1 MNSLKYSRF
10 PVPPKNIK
18 KILMIYTK
26 KIVKNIVLA
35 LSSAL
40 PFALHSAENSE
51 YNMPIGVTE
60 VSQSIFGLHM
70 LIFWICVV
78 IGVIVFGIM
87 FWSMWK
93 YRKSK
98 GAVAADFD
106 DNFWLEI
113 GWTVAATAVLIW
125 MAVPSTQVMVQ
136 AYDDAEGEI
145 NILVTGHQWKWHY
158 EYMEDEVSFFSNLS
172 TSQEQIDNKVPKG
185 EFYLSEVDEP
195 LVIPTNTRVRFLITG
210 NDVIHSWWVPDFA
223 VKQDAIP
230 GFINTA
236 WTNVPKPGIYRG
248 ACTEL
253 CGIKH
258 AFMPVVVRA
267 VEREAYD
274 AFIAEKVAL
283 AEAERMLTSKEWTKE
298 ELMERG
304 ESFYAV
310 NCVACHQ
317 ANGKGI
323 PPVFP
328 ALEGSEVALNDS
340 DKHIEILMEGI
351 QGSAMA
357 AFGDSYSEVDIASV
371 ITYTRQA
378 WSNGENG
385 DGVIVTPKDIVEY
398 KKRIDL

>member
-1 MNSLKYSRF
+1 MTYIRKL
-10 PVPPKNIK
+10 V
-18 KILMIYTK
+18 TK
-26 KIVKNIVLA
+26 LA
-35 LSSAL
+35 LVTYLAIPL
-40 PFALHSAENSE
+40 AVYSAENSD
-51 YNMPIGVTE
+51 YNMPVGVTE

-78 IGVIVFGIM
+78 IGVIVFSIM

-106 DNFWLEI
+106 DHFWLEI
-113 GWTVAATAVLIW
+113 GWTVAATAVLVW

-195 LVIPTNTRVRFLITG
+195 LVIPINTRVRFLITG

-236 WTNVPKPGIYRG
+236 WTNVPEPGIYRG

-283 AEAERMLTSKEWTKE
+283 AEAEKMLTSKEWTKE

-304 ESFYAV
+304 EKFYV
-310 NCVACHQ
+310 TNCVACHQ

-340 DKHIEILMEGI
+340 KKHIEILMEGI

-378 WSNGENG
+378 WSNGEDG

>member
-1 MNSLKYSRF
+1 MSY
-10 PVPPKNIK
+10 IK
-18 KILMIYTK
+18 K
-26 KIVKNIVLA
+26 VLTQLIFVMPLLA
-35 LSSAL
+35 SAAVIAESSD
-40 PFALHSAENSE
+40 
-51 YNMPIGVTE
+51 YNMSVGVTE
-60 VSQSIFGLHM
+60 VSKSIFELHM
-70 LIFWICVV
+70 VIFWICVA
-78 IGVIVFGIM
+78 IGVIVFSIM
-87 FWSMWK
+87 FWSLWK

-113 GWTVAATAVLIW
+113 GWTVAATLVLVW
-125 MAVPSTQVMVQ
+125 MAVPSTQVMVE

-145 NILVTGHQWKWHY
+145 NILITGHQWKWHY
-158 EYMEDEVSFFSNLS
+158 EYLEDEVGFFSNLS
-172 TSQEQIDNKVPKG
+172 TSQEQIDGEVPKG
-185 EFYLSEVDEP
+185 EFYLREVDEP

-236 WTNVPKPGIYRG
+236 WTNVPEPGIYRG

-258 AFMPVVVRA
+258 AFMPVVVRV
-267 VEREAYD
+267 VEREEYD
-274 AFIAEKVAL
+274 DFIAQKVTL
-283 AEAERMLTSKEWTKE
+283 AEAERLLTSKNWTKE

-304 ESFYAV
+304 EQFYNT
-310 NCVACHQ
+310 NCAACHQ
-317 ANGKGI
+317 ANGAGI

-328 ALEGSEVALNDS
+328 ALVGSQVVMSDS
-340 DKHIEILMEGI
+340 AKQIEILMEGV

-357 AFGDSYSEVDIASV
+357 AFGDSYSEIDIAAV

-378 WSNGENG
+378 WSNGDNG
-385 DGVIVTPKDIVEY
+385 DGVIVTPKDIVDY
-398 KKRIDL
+398 KNKIDL

>member
-1 MNSLKYSRF
+1 MTYIRKL
-10 PVPPKNIK
+10 V
-18 KILMIYTK
+18 TK
-26 KIVKNIVLA
+26 LA
-35 LSSAL
+35 LVTYSAIPL
-40 PFALHSAENSE
+40 AVYSAENSD
-51 YNMPIGVTE
+51 YNMPVGVTE

-78 IGVIVFGIM
+78 IGVIVFSIM

-106 DNFWLEI
+106 DHFWLEI
-113 GWTVAATAVLIW
+113 GWTVAATAVLVW

-195 LVIPTNTRVRFLITG
+195 LVIPINTRVRFLITG

-236 WTNVPKPGIYRG
+236 WTNVPEPGIYRG

-274 AFIAEKVAL
+274 AFLAEKVAL
-283 AEAERMLTSKEWTKE
+283 AEAEKMLTSKEWTKD

-304 ESFYAV
+304 EKFYV
-310 NCVACHQ
+310 TNCVACHQ

-340 DKHIEILMEGI
+340 EKHIEILMEGI

>member
-1 MNSLKYSRF
+1 MTYAN
-10 PVPPKNIK
+10 
-18 KILMIYTK
+18 KIIEKVTLIFSF
-26 KIVKNIVLA
+26 LA
-35 LSSAL
+35 PAL
-40 PFALHSAENSE
+40 LLANDRSD
-51 YNMPIGVTE
+51 YNMPVGATE
-60 VSQSIFGLHM
+60 VSSSIFDLHM

-78 IGVIVFGIM
+78 IGVIVFSIM
-87 FWSMWK
+87 FWSLWK

-106 DNFWLEI
+106 DNFWLEV
-113 GWTVAATAVLIW
+113 GWTVAATLVLVW
-125 MAVPSTQVMVQ
+125 MAVPSTQVMVE

-145 NILVTGHQWKWHY
+145 NIMVTGHQWKWHY
-158 EYMEDEVSFFSNLS
+158 QYLEDDVGFFSNLS
-172 TSQEQIDNKVPKG
+172 TSQEQIDGAMPKG
-185 EFYLSEVDEP
+185 EFYLREVDEP
-195 LVIPTNTRVRFLITG
+195 LVIPVNTRIRFLITG

-223 VKQDAIP
+223 VKQDAVP

-236 WTNVPKPGIYRG
+236 WTNVPEPGIFRG

-267 VEREAYD
+267 VEQEEFD

-283 AEAERMLTSKEWTKE
+283 AEAERMLTSKVWTKD

-304 ESFYAV
+304 ESFYV
-310 NCVACHQ
+310 TNCVACHQ

-328 ALEGSEVALNDS
+328 ALEGSQIALNDS
-340 DKHIEILMEGI
+340 DKHIEILMEGV

-357 AFGDSYSEVDIASV
+357 AFGNMYSEVDIAAV

-398 KKRIDL
+398 KNRVNL

>member
-1 MNSLKYSRF
+1 MTYIRKLVTKLAVVSYSAI
-10 PVPPKNIK
+10 P
-18 KILMIYTK
+18 
-26 KIVKNIVLA
+26 LA
-35 LSSAL
+35 VY
-40 PFALHSAENSE
+40 SAENSD
-51 YNMPIGVTE
+51 YNMPVGVTE

-78 IGVIVFGIM
+78 IGVIVFSIM

-106 DNFWLEI
+106 DHFWLEI
-113 GWTVAATAVLIW
+113 GWTVAATAVLVW

-195 LVIPTNTRVRFLITG
+195 LVIPINTRVRFLITG

-236 WTNVPKPGIYRG
+236 WTNVPEPGIYRG

-283 AEAERMLTSKEWTKE
+283 AEAEKMLTSKEWTKD

-304 ESFYAV
+304 EKFYV
-310 NCVACHQ
+310 TNCVACHQ

-340 DKHIEILMEGI
+340 EKHIEILMEGI

>member
-1 MNSLKYSRF
+1 MTYIRKL
-10 PVPPKNIK
+10 V
-18 KILMIYTK
+18 TK
-26 KIVKNIVLA
+26 LA
-35 LSSAL
+35 LVTYSAIPL
-40 PFALHSAENSE
+40 AVYSAENSD
-51 YNMPIGVTE
+51 YNMPVGVTE

-78 IGVIVFGIM
+78 IGVIVFSIM

-98 GAVAADFD
+98 GAEAADFD
-106 DNFWLEI
+106 DHFWLEI
-113 GWTVAATAVLIW
+113 GWTVAATAVLVW

-195 LVIPTNTRVRFLITG
+195 LVIPINTRVRFLITG

-236 WTNVPKPGIYRG
+236 WTNVPEPGIYRG

-283 AEAERMLTSKEWTKE
+283 AEAEKMLTSKEWTKD

-304 ESFYAV
+304 EKFYV
-310 NCVACHQ
+310 TNCVACHQ

-340 DKHIEILMEGI
+340 EKHIEILMEGI